1 MAAAR
6 RALEL
11 NPQSAE
17 AHTSLAAATA
27 FYTCDAESAF
37 GDFEQAIALDPDYAS
52 AWHFYGV
59 VLFGRKLYDRA
70 LQALQRAQ
78 SLDPLSPIFGVQIA
92 SLHYLRREFRKAAS
106 LCDDL
111 IRLDPEFWPA
121 RWFGGM
127 ALEQLGRT
135 EEAIRYLQMAVGR
148 SRGSHWPL
156 AALGHLAA
164 STGREDQAVS
174 IASELERR
182 RESGHCSA
190 AAIAL
195 VHVGLRRH
203 ERAFHWLDIARLE
216 HSPFFVMFFAGDPR
230 LDCIRADPRCQS
242 LAKACCGVSRV

>member
-127 ALEQLGRT
+127 ALEQQA
-135 EEAIRYLQMAVGR
+135 EPKKPYVI
-148 SRGSHWPL
+148 SRWPSADR
-156 AALGHLAA
+156 AAP
-164 STGREDQAVS
+164 TGRLPPSAIWRHRRAAKIRQFPLPPNSSDDAKPV
-174 IASELERR
+174 IARR
-182 RESGHCSA
+182 R
-190 AAIAL
+190 
-195 VHVGLRRH
+195 
-203 ERAFHWLDIARLE
+203 
-216 HSPFFVMFFAGDPR
+216 P
-230 LDCIRADPRCQS
+230 
-242 LAKACCGVSRV
+242 